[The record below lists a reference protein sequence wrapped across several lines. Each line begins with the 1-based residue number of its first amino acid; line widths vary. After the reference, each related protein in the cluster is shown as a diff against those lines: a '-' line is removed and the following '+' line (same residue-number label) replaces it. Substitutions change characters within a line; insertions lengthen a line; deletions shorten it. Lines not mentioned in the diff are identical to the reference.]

1 MGLKL
6 RGLAMLFLLNDK
18 VIEVKAPEAHLLERW
33 RTIGCGDPR
42 QLRAHDAVEF
52 VATHHKDLLS
62 MDADQ
67 DDIAYLDIAAL
78 IIAKTGANSL
88 ILKPT
93 ASGGVEPRLRD
104 IPPLVLETYL
114 RGAANDQDERARA

>member
-1 MGLKL
+1 
-6 RGLAMLFLLNDK
+6 MLFLLNDK
-18 VIEVKAPEAHLLERW
+18 VIEVNAPEAHLLERW

-42 QLRAHDAVEF
+42 QMRAHDAVEF
-52 VATHHKDLLS
+52 AATCHKDLLAVETDPDS
-62 MDADQ
+62 VLF
-67 DDIAYLDIAAL
+67 LDIAAL

-114 RGAANDQDERARA
+114 RGAANDQDERVRA

>member
-1 MGLKL
+1 
-6 RGLAMLFLLNDK
+6 MLFLLNDK
-18 VIEVKAPEAHLLERW
+18 VIEVNAPEAHLLERW

-52 VATHHKDLLS
+52 VAARHEDLLS
-62 MDADQ
+62 LDTAQ
-67 DDIAYLDIAAL
+67 DNILFLDIAAL

-88 ILKPT
+88 MLKPT

-104 IPPLVLETYL
+104 IPPLVLETYQ